1 MEALRRRNTRALAV
15 AGLALAALIAGLVVG
30 LSHKTSE
37 KRLVPAGGGHGDT
50 YDPLSY
56 DESRRAVFEQQAAAG
71 LSHVLYAKSP
81 GGAVATAQRVARY
94 RPLVTKAAAAGK
106 VDANT
111 LEAIVFLESAG
122 RPDVIAGGDPAN
134 ASGLTQILAQTGSG
148 LLAMHVDLAKSRKL
162 TKKIAHAR
170 GGRLR
175 TLLRQ
180 RRHAD
185 DRFDP
190 AKALAGTVRYLQFA
204 REKLKRTDLSVVS
217 YHMGVGNLQTALQLY
232 TGKSDS
238 QVPYAQLYFDSTPL
252 VHRRA
257 YRLLAALGDDS
268 STYYWRVLAATQIM
282 RLYRTNPAELKR
294 MSALQNGR
302 SNAELVLHPPEST
315 RSYDTPR
322 ELRSGYLLGSLEK
335 LPNNPSRI
343 AFRVDPSMGSLAK
356 RLHAPRPI
364 YRGLRPEA
372 LALLAYMSA
381 GTRAI
386 AGGGSLIVT
395 SSVRDNQ
402 YQRALMTG
410 NIEATHGYSLH
421 TTGFAFD
428 IARLY
433 SSKRQALA
441 FQFMLDRL
449 TALNLI
455 AWAREPQAIHITVS
469 SEAKKLE
476 PLLGSLGA

>member
-1 MEALRRRNTRALAV
+1 VEALRRRNTRALAA
-15 AGLALAALIAGLVVG
+15 AGLALAALVAGLVVG
-30 LSHKTSE
+30 LGHNGSE
-37 KRLVPAGGGHGDT
+37 KRLVPAAGGQDDT
-50 YDPLSY
+50 YDPLAY
-56 DESRRAVFEQQAAAG
+56 DESRRGQFEQQAANG

-81 GGAVATAQRVARY
+81 GGVTATAQRVARF

-106 VDANT
+106 VDPDT

-122 RPDVIAGGDPAN
+122 RPDVIAGGNPEN

-162 TKKIAHAR
+162 TKKIAHAH
-170 GGRLR
+170 GKRLKI
-175 TLLRQ
+175 LLRQ

-204 REKLKRTDLSVVS
+204 RTKLERDDLAVVS
-217 YHMGVGNLQTALQLY
+217 YHMGVGNLQKALSFY
-232 TGKSDS
+232 GSSDI
-238 QVPYAQLYFDSTPL
+238 PYAQLYFDSTPL

-257 YRLLAALGDDS
+257 YQLLASLGDDS
-268 STYYWRVLAATQIM
+268 STYYWRVLAAKQIM
-282 RLYRTNPAELKR
+282 RLYRTNPSELKR
-294 MSALQNGR
+294 VSALQNGR
-302 SNAELVLHPPEST
+302 SNAELVLHPPETT
-315 RSYDTPR
+315 RSYDTPK
-322 ELRSGYLLGSLEK
+322 ELRSGYLLGPLK
-335 LPNNPSRI
+335 RLPNNPSRL
-343 AFRVDPSMGSLAK
+343 AFKVDPSMGSLAK
-356 RLHAPRPI
+356 RVHAPRAL

-372 LALLAYMSA
+372 LALLAYMGA

-386 AGGGSLIVT
+386 AGGGSLVVT
-395 SSVRDNQ
+395 SSVRDRQ
-402 YQRALMTG
+402 YQRALMAG

-428 IARLY
+428 VARLY
-433 SSKRQALA
+433 SSRRQALA

-469 SEAKKLE
+469 SAAKKLE
-476 PLLGSLGA
+476 PVLGSLGA